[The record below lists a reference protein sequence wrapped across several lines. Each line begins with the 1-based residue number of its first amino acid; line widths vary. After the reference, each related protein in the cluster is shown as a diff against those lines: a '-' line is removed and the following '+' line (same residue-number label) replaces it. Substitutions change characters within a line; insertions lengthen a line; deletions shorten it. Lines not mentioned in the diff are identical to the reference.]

1 MGQRVNRRYVEY
13 YLLLSAI
20 FAFSLPQCVNLLSY
34 VRPSFGQFNEI
45 LDNLNMKY
53 PTGFTSYF
61 ALGWYLN
68 NFELPK
74 KKIVYIMGITSGLL
88 TFLGTSDILAL
99 TNAYHYLFNDN
110 FTLNIALYAT
120 AIFTLAKSAFLRKF
134 G

>member
-20 FAFSLPQCVNLLSY
+20 FAFSLPQCIKLLSSIN
-34 VRPSFGQFNEI
+34 PDLEQLNEI
-45 LDNLNMKY
+45 LDNMNMKY

-74 KKIVYIMGITSGLL
+74 KKIVYIMGIASGLL
-88 TFLGTSDILAL
+88 AFFGNQRHPCTDQCVS
-99 TNAYHYLFNDN
+99 LFVQ
-110 FTLNIALYAT
+110 
-120 AIFTLAKSAFLRKF
+120 
-134 G
+134 